1 MEKEFIKSVVDPT
14 QYILSPGSTQMPENP
29 TKIRVLLVE
38 ERGLIQAALTALID
52 AAEGLQV
59 VAAVATSVEAIEL
72 ADRLQPDILLMGSL
86 SEWGVFGA
94 VSEIIERRPRTRVI
108 LLDERVLDA
117 NAREALRVRAAGYLT
132 KQQPFAQIETA
143 LRRAMRGDRVFAPQ
157 IATRLV
163 LSAEGVRL
171 MPDTSPSPLA
181 GLTPRET
188 DVLIHLAQGYSVKQC
203 AKALGIGASTAG
215 NHKSRLM
222 KKLNVHKTVDLTRI
236 AMREGLV
243 PDAGSGG
250 IRPPHIRDVSER
262 TVAEPNQS
270 ETADPLSSGN

>member
-1 MEKEFIKSVVDPT
+1 
-14 QYILSPGSTQMPENP
+14 
-29 TKIRVLLVE
+29 
-38 ERGLIQAALTALID
+38 LTALID
-52 AAEGLQV
+52 AAEGMQV
-59 VAAVATSVEAIEL
+59 VGAATAAEAIEL
-72 ADRLQPDILLMGSL
+72 AERLQPDIVLMGSL

-94 VSEIIERRPRTRVI
+94 VGEIMQRCPRTRVI

-132 KQQPFAQIETA
+132 KQQPIAQIETA

-171 MPDTSPSPLA
+171 LPDTTPSPLA
-181 GLTPRET
+181 SLTPRET

-236 AMREGLV
+236 AIREGLV
-243 PDAGSGG
+243 PDAGSG
-250 IRPPHIRDVSER
+250 IRPPHMHTGGESGSGQRNGGEAAER
-262 TVAEPNQS
+262 
-270 ETADPLSSGN
+270 LSSGT